1 MSSGNTNFLTALPLF
16 GAAASIALF
25 YNQIKSGISRFVGC
39 FIKKCNIPL
48 DLLAYVYA
56 DLTYNSFTYDSDDY
70 RIRCNSMFSIEHKCW
85 FEAYLK
91 QFKSQIFLYH
101 HCIPVVLLPSNN
113 GDIMLHYLKFTFNF
127 EKFILASIKRRNQNL
142 SASYA
147 TRKYEFRIETFK
159 GQSLKVSNAK
169 DAPPG
174 IGNDKPDAVKST
186 GLSDEVRYSLLD
198 GYTSFE
204 QGLRTRFL
212 GLDTM
217 GEVSYFMPTSAKSKY
232 QLTSEG
238 QMLLGQMEKWLSL
251 RAWYEERDIAW
262 RRGVCLWGSA
272 GNGKSSMILE
282 IAKTVGLPLFVF
294 DISSMDNT
302 EFKKYIDIVEHLPGI
317 LLFEDIDSIFTGRDN
332 LVKGR
337 YGSLTFDFFINQL
350 SGISSIRNKFIF
362 FTTNYLE
369 KLDPALIRPG
379 RVDEIVEVKPLT
391 LDEKKKLAGIF
402 IEDDMAAVEKCVAD
416 GRDDTTAQF
425 ENRCTKIVL
434 ERIWKPS
441 TG

>member
-1 MSSGNTNFLTALPLF
+1 
-16 GAAASIALF
+16 
-25 YNQIKSGISRFVGC
+25 
-39 FIKKCNIPL
+39 
-48 DLLAYVYA
+48 
-56 DLTYNSFTYDSDDY
+56 
-70 RIRCNSMFSIEHKCW
+70 
-85 FEAYLK
+85 
-91 QFKSQIFLYH
+91 
-101 HCIPVVLLPSNN
+101 
-113 GDIMLHYLKFTFNF
+113 
-127 EKFILASIKRRNQNL
+127 
-142 SASYA
+142 
-147 TRKYEFRIETFK
+147 
-159 GQSLKVSNAK
+159 
-169 DAPPG
+169 
-174 IGNDKPDAVKST
+174 
-186 GLSDEVRYSLLD
+186 
-198 GYTSFE
+198 
-204 QGLRTRFL
+204 
-212 GLDTM
+212 
-217 GEVSYFMPTSAKSKY
+217 
-232 QLTSEG
+232 
-238 QMLLGQMEKWLSL
+238 
-251 RAWYEERDIAW
+251 
-262 RRGVCLWGSA
+262 
-272 GNGKSSMILE
+272 MILE